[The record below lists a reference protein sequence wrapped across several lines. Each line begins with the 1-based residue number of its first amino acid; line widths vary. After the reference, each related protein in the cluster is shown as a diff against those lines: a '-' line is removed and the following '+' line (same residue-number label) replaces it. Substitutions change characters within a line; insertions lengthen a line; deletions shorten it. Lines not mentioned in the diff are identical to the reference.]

1 MIMLPDTT
9 IIFQA
14 SGITRNVF
22 SNMVFCYSAKVT
34 SGSIILLP
42 KEESVSIHWGT
53 SSILEAN
60 LDGYRKLLQISQV

>member
-1 MIMLPDTT
+1 MMMLSGTT

-22 SNMVFCYSAKVT
+22 FSMIYCYSAKVT

-53 SSILEAN
+53 SSILKAN